1 MCLSAAACFEVLQ
14 CYSHRCRAGPIGF
27 RTQDLAMAEA
37 TCTGEGST
45 CFTYGRKVWRV
56 CQHCERSDELVNSK
70 WGLCGPCFV
79 IPGAG
84 RERPA
89 DIILC
94 KKKACMQ
101 KIEDIKT
108 ARGNSDHGS
117 GMAAQSGQP
126 QLFLHDLPQPPPPPR
141 VVRPAKD
148 EDEQP
153 PPPPG
158 RTAMVPQCAEH
169 PQIDQ
174 TAEIQSLKDRV
185 KVLEATV
192 NVLTSNFAELET
204 RMNRS

>member
-1 MCLSAAACFEVLQ
+1 
-14 CYSHRCRAGPIGF
+14 
-27 RTQDLAMAEA
+27 MAEA

-108 ARGNSDHGS
+108 ARASRDHGR
-117 GMAAQSGQP
+117 GMAEESGQP
-126 QLFLHDLPQPPPPPR
+126 QLPLVDLPPPPPPPR
-141 VVRPAKD
+141 GVRPAKD
-148 EDEQP
+148 GDEQP

-158 RTAMVPQCAEH
+158 PTAMVPQRAEH

-185 KVLEATV
+185 RVLEATV
-192 NVLTSNFAELET
+192 NVMTRSFAELET